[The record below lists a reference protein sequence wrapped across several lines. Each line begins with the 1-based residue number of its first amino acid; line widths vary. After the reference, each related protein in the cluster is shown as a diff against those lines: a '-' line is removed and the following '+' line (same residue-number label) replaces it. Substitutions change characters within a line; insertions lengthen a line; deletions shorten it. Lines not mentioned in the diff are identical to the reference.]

1 MIIIADIYRMN
12 TIVTPDSIPVA
23 NLTPLAVVTAPVEIK
38 LRMTPEEIR
47 EFVAKARAADEEKRR
62 AKANAEGNIHM
73 TQAQSQA
80 HPGDSI
86 RQ

>member
-1 MIIIADIYRMN
+1 MN
-12 TIVTPDSIPVA
+12 TIITHDSIPAA
-23 NLTPLAVVTAPVEIK
+23 NLTPLTVVAAPVEVK

-62 AKANAEGNIHM
+62 ARISAVENIHM
-73 TQAQSQA
+73 TQAQPQA

>member
-1 MIIIADIYRMN
+1 MN
-12 TIVTPDSIPVA
+12 TIITSDSTPAIA
-23 NLTPLAVVTAPVEIK
+23 LNLISVVSSPTEVK

-47 EFVAKARAADEEKRR
+47 EFVAKARAADEERRR
-62 AKANAEGNIHM
+62 ATANAEENIHT

-80 HPGDSI
+80 HPGDST